1 MKTLPI
7 AALACSALLLASP
20 DVARACAV
28 CSGGQTDEVRYAFLW
43 TTGLLSLLPPALVG
57 ALVWF
62 VRRRAREVA
71 AAREPVRPVDQ
82 EPARA
87 ALIGP

>member
-7 AALACSALLLASP
+7 TALACCALLLASP

-43 TTGLLSLLPPALVG
+43 TTGLLSVLPPALVG

-62 VRRRAREVA
+62 VRRRAREIA
-71 AAREPVRPVDQ
+71 EATTAREVS
-82 EPARA
+82 
-87 ALIGP
+87 